1 MEILNTD
8 KLKNQIIDNLDK
20 SKINNKLLILSMNPN
35 NEEISYKKFIIKKC
49 QQFGIDFVDKEFDSN
64 ADPDDIINFAN
75 GFGKED
81 GFILLLPFDNYQY
94 LDRVRTEIKIK
105 DLDGF
110 TYTSQG
116 KALNGQLDYLPATP
130 KAIAKYLQSITDIKG
145 KNITIANSNNL
156 IGLPLATYLSKSRA
170 TISLINSITKNQ
182 KELIHSSDIF
192 ISAIGKAN
200 HYDKTYFRDGQ
211 ILIDVGTSYVNGM
224 IVGDI
229 DYQDLIDLDIKVL
242 TSKKGIGA
250 LTTLTLIESL
260 ID

>member
-8 KLKNQIIDNLDK
+8 KLKKQIIDNLET
-20 SKINNKLLILSMNPN
+20 SPINNKLLILSMNPN
-35 NEEISYKKFIIKKC
+35 SEEISYKKFIIKKC
-49 QQFGIDFVDKEFDSN
+49 QQYGIDFVDKEFDSAAN
-64 ADPDDIINFAN
+64 PSDIICFVN
-75 GFGKED
+75 GFDKED
-81 GFILLLPFDNYQY
+81 GFILLLPFDNYHL
-94 LDRVRTEIKIK
+94 LDAVRTGIKIK

-116 KALNGQLDYLPATP
+116 KALNGQLEYLPATP
-130 KAIAKYLQSITDIKG
+130 KAVARYLQSITDLRG
-145 KNITIANSNNL
+145 KNITIANRSTL
-156 IGLPLATYLSKSRA
+156 IGLPLATYLSRSRA
-170 TISLINSITKNQ
+170 TVSVINSLTKNQ

-192 ISAIGKAN
+192 ISAIGRAN

-229 DYQDLIDLDIKVL
+229 DYQDLSDLDIKVL

-250 LTTLTLIESL
+250 LTTLTLIEGL

>member
-8 KLKNQIIDNLDK
+8 KLKKQIIEKLENTQ
-20 SKINNKLLILSMNPN
+20 INNKILILSMNPSS
-35 NEEISYKKFIIKKC
+35 EEMSYKNFIIKKC
-49 QQFGIDFVDKEFDSN
+49 QQFGIDYVDKEFDSDVN
-64 ADPDDIINFAN
+64 PSEIIDFVNSFN
-75 GFGKED
+75 KED
-81 GFILLLPFDNYQY
+81 GFILLLPFDNYKF
-94 LDRVRTEIKIK
+94 LDEVRTGIKIK

-116 KALNGQLDYLPATP
+116 KALNGQLEYLPATP
-130 KAIAKYLQSITDIKG
+130 KAIAKFLQSITDVKG
-145 KNITIANSNNL
+145 KNITIANRNTL
-156 IGLPLATYLSKSRA
+156 IGLPLATYLSRSRA
-170 TISLINSITKNQ
+170 TVSIINSISKNQ
-182 KELIHSSDIF
+182 KELIYNSDIF
-192 ISAIGKAN
+192 ISAIGRAN

-229 DYQDLIDLDIKVL
+229 DYQDLSDLDIKVL

-250 LTTLTLIESL
+250 LTTLTLIEGL